1 LGIGDGGAATQRRTR
16 SAHGALV
23 ATGAKG
29 GGGASLCAVARTCLA
44 SASSIH
50 RNGIG
55 FRIGL
60 LPGAVVD
67 PHADIV
73 AKPSD
78 GRL

>member
-1 LGIGDGGAATQRRTR
+1 VGAGEAGAAIQRRTR
-16 SAHGALV
+16 LAHGALL
-23 ATGAKG
+23 ATGAK
-29 GGGASLCAVARTCLA
+29 GGGASLCAVASTCLA

-55 FRIGL
+55 CRIGL